1 MIEDRSCHLN
11 ELQALYEW
19 RCNDAIQQLWPG
31 MEQLPDTMWPP
42 IYVMR
47 LEGQKQFEEK
57 WYKDHPEDEKKPGYN
72 KVNVKRWQIKEV
84 IKGQPEWRL
93 RFIAHYRTIQDYAD
107 ALRELRIDP
116 TSAQRLADTHGPT
129 TNNC

>member
-1 MIEDRSCHLN
+1 MIEDRRRHLN
-11 ELQALYEW
+11 ELQAMYER

-47 LEGQKQFEEK
+47 LEGQKQFEQ

-72 KVNVKRWQIKEV
+72 KVNVERW
-84 IKGQPEWRL
+84 
-93 RFIAHYRTIQDYAD
+93 
-107 ALRELRIDP
+107 
-116 TSAQRLADTHGPT
+116 
-129 TNNC
+129 